1 MNAPDETA
9 SEARLT
15 LETWHLFMSAVRNFV
30 TSEVGGKAALMLGLL
45 LVLLLGINGLNVVNS
60 YVGRDFMSAIERR
73 DQPEFV
79 HQTVRYLVVF
89 GVLTTATVLS
99 RFLEERIGL
108 LWRRWLTAN
117 VVHAYLGNRAY
128 LRLTSDATLG
138 NPDQRIAE
146 DCRTFVTMTLS
157 LLLMAL
163 NGTLT
168 VIAFAGVL
176 WSISRTLFLVGLA
189 YAAVGSLLTVLL
201 GRRLVDL
208 NYRQAD
214 READFRAT
222 LIHVRENAESMALL
236 HREHEIE
243 NRLLSRLAAL
253 VGNMKRIIGVNRNVG
268 FFTTGYNYLI
278 QIIPILIVAPL
289 FMRQETEFG
298 VITQSAMA
306 FSHLLGAFSLIVTQF
321 STITSYASV
330 LARLDAL
337 VARVV
342 KPSPD
347 DPSLVIVPDHERLAY
362 EKLTLKTPHE
372 ARVLV
377 RELDLEV
384 TPGSRL
390 VIRSDD
396 PAARRALMWATAGM
410 WSDGVGRIVRPAL
423 DDVAFLPEQPYLP
436 PGTLRTLLCG
446 DNEAPPTDAE
456 IGAVLARLGAEDILT
471 HAEGL
476 DVEHSWNKVLSTRDQ
491 ALLSVARLVLSRP
504 RFAFVDNLGRTLGE
518 EEMPAVLQ
526 TLAELEITCVVLED
540 GANGA
545 AAGEEA
551 LVIAEDGSW
560 HMTPAPVP
568 GKA

>member
-1 MNAPDETA
+1 MGAATAKRMNAPDGTA

-15 LETWHLFMSAVRNFV
+15 RKTWHLFVSAVRNFV
-30 TSEVGGKAALMLGLL
+30 TSEVGRRAAMMLGLL
-45 LVLLLGINGLNVVNS
+45 LVLLLGINSLNVVNS

-73 DQPEFV
+73 DPPAFV
-79 HQTVRYLVVF
+79 RQTVRYLVVF
-89 GVLTTATVLS
+89 GALTTATVLS

-108 LWRRWLTAN
+108 LWRRWLTGN
-117 VVHAYLGNRAY
+117 VVRAYLGNRAY

-189 YAAVGSLLTVLL
+189 YAAIGSLLTVLL

-222 LIHVRENAESMALL
+222 LIHVRENAEPMALL

-243 NRLLSRLAAL
+243 KRLLDRLAAL
-253 VGNMKRIIGVNRNVG
+253 VDNMKRIIGVNRNVG

-278 QIIPILIVAPL
+278 QLIPILIVAPL
-289 FMRQETEFG
+289 FMRGEAEFG

-321 STITSYASV
+321 STISSYASV

-337 VARVV
+337 ATRVQA
-342 KPSPD
+342 PPPD
-347 DPSLVIVPDHERLAY
+347 DPSLVIEEHERLAY
-362 EKLTLKTPHE
+362 EKLTLRTPHE
-372 ARVLV
+372 ARVLI
-377 RELDLEV
+377 RDLDLDV
-384 TPGSRL
+384 KPGSRL

-423 DDVAFLPEQPYLP
+423 AHVAFLPERPYLP
-436 PGTLRTLLCG
+436 PGTLRTLLRG
-446 DNEAPPTDAE
+446 DSETPPADAE
-456 IGAVLARLGAEDILT
+456 LAAVLARLGAEDIIT
-471 HAEGL
+471 NAEGL
-476 DVEHSWNKVLSTRDQ
+476 DVEHSWDKVLSTRDQ
-491 ALLSVARLVLSRP
+491 ALLSVARLVLGRP
-504 RFAFVDNLGRTLGE
+504 RFAFVDNLGRTLGD

-526 TLAELEITCVVLED
+526 TLAEHEITCVVLD
-540 GANGA
+540 DDVNGVA
-545 AAGEEA
+545 LGDVA
-551 LVIAEDGSW
+551 LVIADDGSW
-560 HMTPAPVP
+560 HME
-568 GKA
+568 

>member
-1 MNAPDETA
+1 M
-9 SEARLT
+9 
-15 LETWHLFMSAVRNFV
+15 
-30 TSEVGGKAALMLGLL
+30 MLALL
-45 LVLLLGINGLNVVNS
+45 LVLLIGINGLNVVNS

-79 HQTVRYLVVF
+79 RQTVRYILVF
-89 GVLTTATVLS
+89 GALTSVTVLF
-99 RFLEERIGL
+99 RFAEERIGL
-108 LWRRWLTAN
+108 LWRRWLTGS
-117 VVHAYLGNRAY
+117 VVRAYLGNRAY

-176 WSISRTLFLVGLA
+176 WSISRTLFLVGLG

-208 NYRQAD
+208 NYEQAD

-222 LIHVRENAESMALL
+222 LIHVRENAEPIALL
-236 HREHEIE
+236 NREREIE
-243 NRLLSRLAAL
+243 HRLLDRLAAL
-253 VGNMKRIIGVNRNVG
+253 VANMKRIIGVNRNVG

-278 QIIPILIVAPL
+278 GIIPTLIVAPL
-289 FMRQETEFG
+289 FMRRETEFG

-321 STITSYASV
+321 SAISSYASV

-337 VARVV
+337 ATRVLR
-342 KPSPD
+342 PPAD
-347 DPSLVIVPDHERLAY
+347 NPSLLIVEEPERLAY
-362 EKLTLKTPHE
+362 QKLTLRAPHE

-377 RELDLEV
+377 RDLELDV
-384 TPGSRL
+384 KRGSRL
-390 VIRSDD
+390 VIRSHD
-396 PAARRALMWATAGM
+396 PVARRALMWATAGM
-410 WSDGVGRIVRPAL
+410 WRDGVGRIVRPSLAH
-423 DDVAFLPEQPYLP
+423 VAFLPERPYLP
-436 PGTLRTLLCG
+436 PGTLRTLLRG
-446 DNEAPPTDAE
+446 DNETPPTDSELA
-456 IGAVLARLGAEDILT
+456 AVLARLGAEGILT
-471 HAEGL
+471 HARGL
-476 DVEHSWNKVLSTRDQ
+476 DVEHGWDKVLSTRDQ

-504 RFAFVDNLGRTLGE
+504 RFAFVDNLGRTLGDE
-518 EEMPAVLQ
+518 EVPAVLQ
-526 TLAELEITCVVLED
+526 TLAEHEITIVVLD
-540 GANGA
+540 GGTGVD
-545 AAGEEA
+545 AGEGA

-560 HMTPAPVP
+560 RV
-568 GKA
+568 G

>member
-9 SEARLT
+9 TTSKARLT
-15 LETWHLFMSAVRNFV
+15 VETWHLFVSAVRNFL
-30 TSEVGGKAALMLGLL
+30 TSEVGAQAAMMLGLL
-45 LVLLLGINGLNVVNS
+45 LVLLFGINSLNVVNS

-79 HQTVRYLVVF
+79 RQTVRYLVVF
-89 GVLTTATVLS
+89 GALTTAAVLS

-108 LWRRWLTAN
+108 LWRRWLTGN
-117 VVHAYLGNRAY
+117 VVRAYLAHRAY

-189 YAAVGSLLTVLL
+189 YAAMGSLLTVLL

-208 NYRQAD
+208 NYQQAD

-222 LIHVRENAESMALL
+222 LIHVRENAEPMALL
-236 HREHEIE
+236 HREPEIE
-243 NRLLSRLAAL
+243 KRLLDRLAAL
-253 VGNMKRIIGVNRNVG
+253 VGNMKHIIAVNRNVG
-268 FFTTGYNYLI
+268 FFTTGYNFLI

-289 FMRQETEFG
+289 FMRHQTEFG
-298 VITQSAMA
+298 VITQSTMA

-321 STITSYASV
+321 STISSYASV

-337 VARVV
+337 ATRVQAT
-342 KPSPD
+342 PPD
-347 DPSLVIVPDHERLAY
+347 DPSLVIVDEHDRLAY
-362 EKLTLKTPHE
+362 EKLTLRTAHE
-372 ARVLV
+372 VLI
-377 RELDLEV
+377 RELDLDV
-384 TPGSRL
+384 KLGSRL
-390 VIRSDD
+390 VIRSHD
-396 PAARRALMWATAGM
+396 PAARRALMSATAGM

-423 DDVAFLPEQPYLP
+423 AHVAFLPERPYLP
-436 PGTLRTLLCG
+436 PGTLRTLLSG
-446 DNEAPPTDAE
+446 DSVTPPTDAE
-456 IGAVLARLGAEDILT
+456 LGAVLARLGAEDIVT

-476 DVEHSWNKVLSTRDQ
+476 DVEHSWDKILSTRDQ
-491 ALLSVARLVLSRP
+491 ALLSVARLVLGRP
-504 RFAFVDNLGRTLGE
+504 RFAFVDNLGRTLGDE
-518 EEMPAVLQ
+518 EVPAVLQ
-526 TLAELEITCVVLED
+526 MLAEHEITLVVLD
-540 GANGA
+540 GVSGSVS
-545 AAGEEA
+545 GEVT
-551 LVIAEDGSW
+551 LVIADDGSW
-560 HMTPAPVP
+560 RRV
-568 GKA
+568 

>member
-1 MNAPDETA
+1 MNAPDETT
-9 SEARLT
+9 SDARLT
-15 LETWHLFMSAVRNFV
+15 RKTWHLFVSAVRNFV
-30 TSEVGGKAALMLGLL
+30 TSEVGGKAAMMLGLL

-79 HQTVRYLVVF
+79 RQTVRYLVVF

-108 LWRRWLTAN
+108 LWRRWLTGN
-117 VVHAYLGNRAY
+117 VVHAYLSNRAY
-128 LRLTSDATLG
+128 LRLTSDASLG

-176 WSISRTLFLVGLA
+176 WSISRTLFLVGLG
-189 YAAVGSLLTVLL
+189 YAAIGSLLTVLL

-222 LIHVRENAESMALL
+222 LIHVRENAEPIALL
-236 HREHEIE
+236 HREREIE
-243 NRLLSRLAAL
+243 SRLLSRLAAL

-278 QIIPILIVAPL
+278 QLIPILIVAPL
-289 FMRQETEFG
+289 FMRRETEFG
-298 VITQSAMA
+298 VITQSTMA

-321 STITSYASV
+321 PTISSYASV

-337 VARVV
+337 ATRIQA
-342 KPSPD
+342 PPPD
-347 DPSLVIVPDHERLAY
+347 DPSLVIIEAHGRLAY
-362 EKLTLKTPHE
+362 EKLTLRAPHE

-390 VIRSDD
+390 VIRCQD

-410 WSDGVGRIVRPAL
+410 WSDGAGRIVRPAL
-423 DDVAFLPEQPYLP
+423 AHVAFLPERPYLP
-436 PGTLRTLLCG
+436 PGTLRTTLRG
-446 DNEAPPTDAE
+446 DNEAPPSDAE
-456 IGAVLARLGAEDILT
+456 IGAALARLGAEDIVT
-471 HAEGL
+471 NAAGL
-476 DVEHSWNKVLSTRDQ
+476 DVEHTWDKVLSTRDQ
-491 ALLSVARLVLSRP
+491 ALLSVARLMLGRP
-504 RFAFVDNLGRTLGE
+504 RFAFVDNLGRTLGDE
-518 EEMPAVLQ
+518 EVPAVLQ
-526 TLAELEITCVVLED
+526 ALAEFEITVVVLE
-540 GANGA
+540 GVNGEV
-545 AAGEEA
+545 AGEA
-551 LVIAEDGSW
+551 AVVIADDGSW
-560 HMTPAPVP
+560 QVV
-568 GKA
+568 

>member
-377 RELDLEV
+377 RELDLVV

-491 ALLSVARLVLSRP
+491 ALLSVARLTLGRP

>member
-1 MNAPDETA
+1 MNAPDGTA
-9 SEARLT
+9 NEARLT
-15 LETWHLFMSAVRNFV
+15 RKTWHLFVSAVRNVV
-30 TSEVGGKAALMLGLL
+30 TSEVGGRAAMMLGLL

-73 DQPEFV
+73 DPPEFV
-79 HQTVRYLVVF
+79 RQTVRYLVVF
-89 GVLTTATVLS
+89 GALTTATVLS

-108 LWRRWLTAN
+108 LWRRWLTGN
-117 VVHAYLGNRAY
+117 VVRAYLGNRAY

-189 YAAVGSLLTVLL
+189 YAAIGSLLTVLL

-208 NYRQAD
+208 NYQQAD

-222 LIHVRENAESMALL
+222 LIHVRENAEPIALL
-236 HREHEIE
+236 HREREIE

-278 QIIPILIVAPL
+278 QLIPILIVAPL
-289 FMRQETEFG
+289 FMRRETEFG
-298 VITQSAMA
+298 VITQSTMA

-321 STITSYASV
+321 PTISSYASV

-337 VARVV
+337 ATRVQA
-342 KPSPD
+342 PPPD
-347 DPSLVIVPDHERLAY
+347 NPSLVIASEHERLAY
-362 EKLTLKTPHE
+362 ERLTLRAPHE

-377 RELDLEV
+377 RDLDLEV
-384 TPGSRL
+384 KPGSRL
-390 VIRSDD
+390 VIRSQD
-396 PAARRALMWATAGM
+396 PAARRALMLATAGM
-410 WSDGVGRIVRPAL
+410 WSDGAGRIVRPAL
-423 DDVAFLPEQPYLP
+423 AHVAFLPERPYLP
-436 PGTLRTLLCG
+436 PGTLRALLRG
-446 DNEAPPTDAE
+446 DGEAPPTDAE
-456 IGAVLARLGAEDILT
+456 LHAVLARLGAGDIVT

-476 DVEHSWNKVLSTRDQ
+476 DVEHSWDKVLSTRDQ
-491 ALLSVARLVLSRP
+491 ALLSVAQLVLRRP
-504 RFAFVDNLGRTLGE
+504 RFAFVDNLGRTLGDE
-518 EEMPAVLQ
+518 EVPAVLQ
-526 TLAELEITCVVLED
+526 TLADCEITLVVLDDE
-540 GANGA
+540 NGEV
-545 AAGEEA
+545 AGEA
-551 LVIAEDGSW
+551 TLVIEDDGSW
-560 HMTPAPVP
+560 HRA
-568 GKA
+568 